1 MKMRNKRKKEED
13 GVEDDKMEKKRKTN
27 KYQKKEGWVG
37 GIKKRRMG
45 RRDKQIIQKEEL
57 VKKIHKIKF

>member
-1 MKMRNKRKKEED
+1 MKMRNKSKKEED

-57 VKKIHKIKF
+57 VKKIHIIKF